1 MNQRS
6 LDRAAV
12 RRLRRGVVAS
22 THIVRLTVGAEPLVD
37 EVRRQFRLLRAG
49 RAQACFIDGEW
60 GTGKTHLLALTRRL
74 ALDEGLAT
82 AYLNLN
88 GQTAALN
95 HPQRFYHLIATRVR
109 TAEGAIG
116 LPSLIG
122 GWAAREDTRLALTR
136 WAAANSYRSELAA
149 AVDELIRSFE
159 KGDFAPMQAWSVVL
173 GADLVW
179 ADYAYKRE
187 KALGRIGDLG
197 DLLTA
202 VGKGGLVLELDE
214 LETLEQLW
222 NYRSRLGAYSILGR
236 LTAMNH
242 VLPFFAVTDRFGR
255 QIDWDISF
263 RGTLHDPGLSQSAL
277 GFLDA
282 WVNGRFP
289 RLKPAPMPPAV
300 ARTLVGK
307 IVDLYQSCYGPL
319 NGMPNPHE
327 VVREWARSPVRSPR
341 TLIRKTIHWLDLT
354 RDGSTG
360 W

>member
-22 THIVRLTVGAEPLVD
+22 THIIGLTVGAEPLLD

-49 RAQACFIDGEW
+49 TARACFIDGEW

-88 GQTAALN
+88 GQSAALN
-95 HPQRFYHLIATRVR
+95 HPQRFYHLIAARVR
-109 TAEGAIG
+109 TAEGVIG

-122 GWAAREDTRLALTR
+122 GWAAREDVRPALTR
-136 WAAANSYRSELAA
+136 WAAANRYRSELAA

-159 KGDFAPMQAWSVVL
+159 KGDFAPMQAWSVVM

-179 ADYAYKRE
+179 ADYPYKRE
-187 KALGRIGDLG
+187 KALGRMADLG
-197 DLLTA
+197 ECLA
-202 VGKGGLVLELDE
+202 VLGMGGLVLELDE

-222 NYRSRLGAYSILGR
+222 NYRSRIGAYSILGR
-236 LTAMNH
+236 LVSMNH
-242 VLPFFAVTDRFGR
+242 VLPLFAVTDRFRR
-255 QIDWDISF
+255 QIESDIVP
-263 RGTLHDPGLSQSAL
+263 RGTLREPQLAPSAL
-277 GFLDA
+277 QFLEA
-282 WVNGRFP
+282 WVNQRFP
-289 RLKPAPMPPAV
+289 TLKPPPMTPAL

-307 IVDLYQSCYGPL
+307 IVDLYESCYGRSNNVL
-319 NGMPNPHE
+319 DPHE
-327 VVREWARSPVRSPR
+327 VVREWACSPVRSPR
-341 TLIRKTIHWLDLT
+341 TLIRKMIHRLDLT

-360 W
+360 G